1 MGAED
6 AALQHLLAAGLML
19 VRRNYRPPGR
29 GRADIDLVMRE
40 PGGTLVFVEVRSRS
54 GNRHGSAAAS
64 IDAFKRRR
72 LVQAAQ
78 HFLLRY
84 RQWPACRFD
93 VVSIDPDHGICWLR
107 AAFDAS

>member
-1 MGAED
+1 MDAEA
-6 AALQHLLAAGLML
+6 AALKHLLAAGLVL
-19 VRRNYRPPGR
+19 VMRNYRPPGR

-54 GNRHGSAAAS
+54 SNRHGSAAAS

-84 RQWPACRFD
+84 RQCPACRFD
-93 VVSIDPDHGICWLR
+93 VVAMDSEQGITWLR
-107 AAFDAS
+107 GAFDAA